1 MVVTVLLIY
10 GVHDDWQRLL
20 LSSSSFIRLHLF
32 LSYCVCLPLNL
43 TRQRDSSTL
52 EAQPRTGNWFPK
64 ERKRKNLYHCQGKMI
79 QSSWH
84 DDSLMLV
91 WLLLLNFCLFSS
103 SSSDLNW
110 RSFQVDFYLLL
121 FYPNLSKN
129 KIRPPLRFLVVGCRF
144 SFLQLTSSPL
154 FWKLKKK
161 RR

>member
-1 MVVTVLLIY
+1 MVVTVLIY

-64 ERKRKNLYHCQGKMI
+64 ERKRKTFTTARKDDPI
-79 QSSWH
+79 QLTWWQLDVGLAPSSLLLSFFFFFFLFKLEEFSSWF
-84 DDSLMLV
+84 LP
-91 WLLLLNFCLFSS
+91 
-103 SSSDLNW
+103 
-110 RSFQVDFYLLL
+110 SFLPKFI
-121 FYPNLSKN
+121 KE